1 MELQIDVCGSHE
13 LATRRVYIGYRAE
26 WQRWTDDAASA
37 YFNSI
42 RGWEVF
48 PPPLGTAMSDLA
60 SAIGIRADEQ
70 ELVAELKA
78 GSEQAFALLL
88 AQYSHPI
95 YSLMARSLRD
105 PADAADVTQEVFVKV
120 FRNISSFHGEA
131 SLRTWIYRIALHEA
145 SNQRRWWSRHKRQ
158 ELTIDAQLEN
168 EEGETFC
175 MADGLAARDASPF
188 ECAAHAQLGERVVAA
203 LRTLPEA
210 YREVVVLREIEG
222 FGYEEIAEMLNVH
235 LGTVKS
241 RLMRGRAALREALRE
256 DADAMNAAGSR
267 RAEPAKLVTR

>member
-1 MELQIDVCGSHE
+1 
-13 LATRRVYIGYRAE
+13 
-26 WQRWTDDAASA
+26 
-37 YFNSI
+37 
-42 RGWEVF
+42 
-48 PPPLGTAMSDLA
+48 MSDLA
-60 SAIGIRADEQ
+60 SAIGIRAEEQ
-70 ELVAELKA
+70 EFVAELKA

-95 YSLMARSLRD
+95 YSLIARSLKD

-145 SNQRRWWSRHKRQ
+145 SNQRRWWSRHKQQ

-175 MADGLAARDASPF
+175 MADALATRDASPY
-188 ECAAHAQLGERVVAA
+188 ECAEHAQLGERVVAA
-203 LRTLPEA
+203 LRSLPEA
-210 YREVVVLREIEG
+210 FREVVVLREIEG
-222 FGYEEIAEMLNVH
+222 FGYEEIAEMLNVN

-241 RLMRGRAALREALRE
+241 RLMRGRAALREALRD
-256 DADAMNAAGSR
+256 DAKAAKGSCFR
-267 RAEPAKLVTR
+267 KVQSAHAVTS

>member
-1 MELQIDVCGSHE
+1 
-13 LATRRVYIGYRAE
+13 
-26 WQRWTDDAASA
+26 
-37 YFNSI
+37 
-42 RGWEVF
+42 
-48 PPPLGTAMSDLA
+48 MSDLA
-60 SAIGIRADEQ
+60 SAIGIRAEEQ
-70 ELVAELKA
+70 EFVAELKA

-95 YSLMARSLRD
+95 YSLIARSLRD

-145 SNQRRWWSRHKRQ
+145 SNQRRWWSRHKQQ

-175 MADGLAARDASPF
+175 MADALATRDASPY
-188 ECAAHAQLGERVVAA
+188 ECAEHAQLGERVVAA
-203 LRTLPEA
+203 LRSLPEA
-210 YREVVVLREIEG
+210 FREVVVLREIEG
-222 FGYEEIAEMLNVH
+222 FGYEEIAEMLNVN

-241 RLMRGRAALREALRE
+241 RLMRGRAALREALRD
-256 DADAMNAAGSR
+256 DAKAAKGSCFR
-267 RAEPAKLVTR
+267 KVQSAHAVTS